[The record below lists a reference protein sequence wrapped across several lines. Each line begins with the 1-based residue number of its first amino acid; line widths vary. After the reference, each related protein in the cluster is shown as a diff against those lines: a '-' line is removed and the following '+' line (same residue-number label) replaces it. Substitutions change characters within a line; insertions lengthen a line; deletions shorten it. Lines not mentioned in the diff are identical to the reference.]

1 MGVGQNPARHNLK
14 VTIDMARPFAIDPRL
29 EDNYNNMARR
39 PDAPA
44 LIQQW
49 AERSADCRKNADAM
63 LDCAYGSSER
73 ERIDIFRCGSKNA
86 AVLVYLHGGY
96 WQRGDKSIYS
106 FIAPAFNAAGVDVA
120 IVGYPLCPQVSMTD
134 IVERTRTA
142 LSWLYRNAESL
153 GICADRINL
162 CGHSAG
168 GHLTAMALTTAWPD
182 HGDALPADLI
192 KSGIP
197 LSGLYLLEPLL
208 HTTIADA
215 LHLTADEVQ
224 QLSPCYS
231 KPATAAPLLAIVG
244 GAESDEFFRQTDEL
258 INAWSR
264 PGLQTGRFIEPDVD
278 HFDLVERLATADSAI
293 FRRVFD
299 WLK

>member
-1 MGVGQNPARHNLK
+1 MGVGQSPARHYLK
-14 VTIDMARPFAIDPRL
+14 VTIDMTRPLAIDPRL

-49 AERSADCRKNADAM
+49 AERSEAYRKNADSM
-63 LDCAYGSSER
+63 LDCAYGRGER
-73 ERIDIFRCGSKNA
+73 ERIDIFRCGSKDA
-86 AVLVYLHGGY
+86 ALLVYIHGGY

-120 IVGYPLCPQVSMTD
+120 VVGYPLCPLVSMTD
-134 IVERTRTA
+134 IVERTRDA
-142 LSWLYRNAESL
+142 LSWLYRNAKSL
-153 GICADRINL
+153 GICAERINL

-168 GHLTAMALTTAWPD
+168 GHLTAMALTTDWPD
-182 HGDALPADLI
+182 HGDALPADLV

-224 QLSPCYS
+224 QLSPCFS
-231 KPATAAPLLAIVG
+231 KPTTDAPVLAIVG
-244 GAESDEFFRQTDEL
+244 GAESDEFFRQSEEL
-258 INAWSR
+258 ISAWLR
-264 PGLQTGRFIEPDVD
+264 PDLKTDSFVEPDVD

-293 FRRVFD
+293 FRRVVD